1 MEVKQVLFASPE
13 TNEVNMGILVNN
25 EYVICAE
32 CGGVMAVEEV
42 VILYTYDY
50 WVSFEEEI
58 ADECALKNWREK
70 AGKFTEAGQSG
81 EEVWK
86 NARDEWQG

>member
-13 TNEVNMGILVNN
+13 TNEVKMGILVNN
-25 EYVICAE
+25 EDVICAE
-32 CGGVMAVEEV
+32 CGGGMEVEEV

-50 WVSFEEEI
+50 LVSFEEEI
-58 ADECALKNWREK
+58 ADECALENWRGK
-70 AGKFTEAGQSG
+70 AEKFTKDGQSG